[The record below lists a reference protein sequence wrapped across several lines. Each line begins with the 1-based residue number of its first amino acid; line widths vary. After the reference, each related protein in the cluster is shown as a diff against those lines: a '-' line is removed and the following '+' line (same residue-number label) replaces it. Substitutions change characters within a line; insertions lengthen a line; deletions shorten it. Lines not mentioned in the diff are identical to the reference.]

1 MRFIRTPLSLL
12 TILLIAAQLF
22 LLPMGVSASAEGSRN
37 YLSEAPS
44 SASNQNVLEPFE
56 HNPPSY
62 AMNSGRV
69 EGSAAGN
76 APGHST
82 SSVNSD
88 GSISVIVPVHLENS
102 YSIDEI
108 KVYLVTKRV
117 YGEAENDY
125 LYSRRYLYDYEENIS
140 NYDYTVNYDEDI
152 VTLHFNTN
160 EWSNGTEQYLLMAV
174 GSYAI
179 KLPISIETSSPI
191 QLDLSSYVPV
201 TIDLPNEGQYFEYD
215 QNIVTFLDNNQRAIG
230 GAPIQ
235 ASGKILV
242 KPDTYNMQINAYD
255 LDKAYSLFKKDV
267 VVSGTTTLL
276 FGQEELTKISFQ
288 VDDEEWEATDIG
300 LVPMEGAFS
309 PIERAS
315 LYSGSKLGLVDHIYV
330 SKLSYS
336 EIVYGFESNQEYVYV
351 DFSQKFKEVSND
363 FIFRTDM
370 NLESKISLNRDV
382 YRVGEIINPDVVGII
397 DGFGNRVSYLSEWG
411 DWDNKHK
418 ITYTNNETNQVIE
431 RDYTYLNYGTTL
443 PVNPGVY
450 TMTFTPGAGAEYL
463 KLKPASAQINITNS
477 GQEIRLIG
485 LYLNKTTVNITGLA
499 KTETVMAQALY
510 NDATMPDVTQIAE
523 WESSNEAVATVSNG
537 VITSTGVGSAII
549 SASLGGQS
557 QSVKVNVASEQLVTN
572 LSASMSKLNGR
583 VGVEYPVTLTA
594 AYADKKTS
602 DVTTMANWTST
613 KYQVAEVI
621 DGKVK
626 VNGYGTATLTG
637 SYGGKKVAISVNSQA
652 KNVYI
657 GTSAIEK
664 VKTLILQ
671 PIYEQSIQLVM
682 KAQFA
687 DSAGNKPEVI
697 DSGVNWSSTN
707 PMIAS
712 VSETG
717 VLRVNWYGTAR
728 ITGEYNG
735 LVYSIDVDSS
745 AKSVSVS
752 DSTGRAVKS
761 INMHPNQV
769 KNDWKHIATFKDN
782 TRSEFYNDEVEWAT
796 DNPNVATVDSVG
808 NVTAVGYGRAN
819 ITVAYAGKSIKFQV
833 NVALSSIKA
842 NLKKIAGKGEHHIE
856 LIATYGDKYTEDVTN
871 QATWTSST
879 SIASVE
885 NGVVTVNGFG
895 KGKITA
901 TFGDPASRNVKS
913 ISIPIDVS
921 VKSLTSLTKKITGA
935 PGQEYDIELIAT
947 LSDGKLD
954 STEDVA
960 AGTVW
965 ATSNANVA
973 TVVDGVISVVG
984 IGKANITAVY
994 GGKRITIA
1002 VDVPFKLTV
1011 DASKQSIVAGNSVPY
1026 VVTATYSDK
1035 STQDVSGLATV
1046 SVSGRDIISV
1056 DNGNINAL
1064 KAGSSTVTLRYG
1076 GKTVVIAVKVTPNIA
1091 P

>member
-12 TILLIAAQLF
+12 TILLIASQLF
-22 LLPMGVSASAEGSRN
+22 TLPMGVSASAEGSSN
-37 YLSEAPS
+37 YLSEVSS

-56 HNPPSY
+56 HNAPAY

-69 EGSAAGN
+69 ESSAGN
-76 APGHST
+76 VPDHSI

-108 KVYLVTKRV
+108 KVYLVTKTV

-125 LYSRRYLYDYEENIS
+125 YYSRRYLFDYVENIS
-140 NYDYTVNYDEDI
+140 NYDYTVDYDEDN

-160 EWSNGTEQYLLMAV
+160 DWSSGTDQFLLMAV

-179 KLPISIETSSPI
+179 KLPISIETTSPI

-267 VVSGTTTLL
+267 VVSGAATLV
-276 FGQEELTKISFQ
+276 FSQEELVKISFQ
-288 VDDEEWEATDIG
+288 VEDEEWGATDIG
-300 LVPMEGAFS
+300 LVPMEGDFS

-315 LYSGSKLGLVDHIYV
+315 LYSGSKFGLVDHIYV
-330 SKLSYS
+330 SKLSYR
-336 EIVYGFESNQEYVYV
+336 EIVYGFESNVEYVYV
-351 DFSQKFKEVSND
+351 DFSQKFKDVSND

-370 NLESKISLNRDV
+370 NLESKISLNRNV
-382 YRVGEIINPDVVGII
+382 YRVGDSIISPDFVGII

-418 ITYTNNETNQVIE
+418 ITYINNETNQVIE
-431 RDYTYLNYGTTL
+431 KDYTYLNYGTTL
-443 PVNPGVY
+443 PVIPGVY
-450 TMTFTPGAGAEYL
+450 TMTFTPGSGAEYL
-463 KLKPASAQINITNS
+463 KLQPASVSIKITNS

-485 LYLNKTTVNITGLA
+485 LYLNKTTVNLTGLA
-499 KTETVMAQALY
+499 KTQTVLADALY
-510 NDATMPDVTQIAE
+510 SDSTMPDVTRIAK
-523 WESSNEAVATVSNG
+523 WSSDNEAIATVNNG

-549 SASLGGQS
+549 TATLEGQT
-557 QSVKVNVASEQLVTN
+557 QTVKVNVASEQPLTN

-594 AYADKKTS
+594 AYADKNTV

-613 KYQVAEVI
+613 KHQVAEVI

-626 VNGYGTATLTG
+626 VNGYGTATING
-637 SYGGKKVAISVNSQA
+637 YYGNKRVTIAVNSQV
-652 KNVYI
+652 KNVYV
-657 GTSAIEK
+657 GTSTTEK
-664 VKTLILQ
+664 VKTLNLL
-671 PIYEQSIQLVM
+671 PIYNEFTQLVM

-687 DSAGNKPEVI
+687 DSVGNRPEVI
-697 DSGVNWSSTN
+697 ASGVNWSSSD
-707 PMIAS
+707 PIIAS
-712 VSETG
+712 VSQSGILT
-717 VLRVNWYGTAR
+717 VNWYGTAK
-728 ITGEYNG
+728 ITGEYKG
-735 LVYSIDVDSS
+735 LTYTIDVDST
-745 AKSVSVS
+745 AKSISVA
-752 DSTGRAVKS
+752 DAATGRAVKS

-769 KNDWKHIATFKDN
+769 RRDWKHIATFKDN
-782 TRSEFYNDEVEWAT
+782 SRTEFYNDEVEWAT

-819 ITVAYAGKSIKFQV
+819 ITVTFAGKSIKFQV
-833 NVALSSIKA
+833 NVSLSSIKA
-842 NLKKIAGKGEHHIE
+842 DLKKIAGKGDYDIV
-856 LIATYGDKYTEDVTN
+856 LTATYGDKFTEDVTD
-871 QATWTSST
+871 QAVWSSST
-879 SIASVE
+879 SIATVE
-885 NGVVTVNGFG
+885 AGHVTVNGFG

-913 ISIPIDVS
+913 VSIPVDVS
-921 VKSLTSLTKKITGA
+921 VKSLTSSTKKITGV
-935 PGQEYDIELIAT
+935 PGQQYEISLVSI
-947 LSDGKLD
+947 LSDGKPDIL
-954 STEDVA
+954 EDVA

-965 ATSNANVA
+965 SSSNTSVA
-973 TVVDGVISVVG
+973 TVEDGIVSIVG
-984 IGKANITAVY
+984 VGKANITAAY
-994 GGKRITIA
+994 GGKKVTIA
-1002 VDVPFKLTV
+1002 VDVPFTLSVSSSKLTIAAG
-1011 DASKQSIVAGNSVPY
+1011 DNASYEVNAIY
-1026 VVTATYSDK
+1026 YDK
-1035 STQDVSGLATV
+1035 SAFDVTEMAVV
-1046 SVSGRDIISV
+1046 SISGRGIISV
-1056 DNGNINAL
+1056 EDGIISAL
-1064 KAGSSTVTLRYG
+1064 KAGSSAVTVRYG
-1076 GKTVVIAVKVTPNIA
+1076 GKTVTIKVTVTNN
-1091 P
+1091 